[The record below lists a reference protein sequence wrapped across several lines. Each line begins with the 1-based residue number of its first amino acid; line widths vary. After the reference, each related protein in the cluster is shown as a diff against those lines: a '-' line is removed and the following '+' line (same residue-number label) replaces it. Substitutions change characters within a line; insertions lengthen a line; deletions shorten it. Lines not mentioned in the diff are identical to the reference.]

1 MKKQFLLACMIAT
14 SILTTFAN
22 KTIYVA
28 PSASGSGTGADANN
42 PTTFS
47 QALGALDATGGFTT
61 LVLPSGAL
69 FQLSGGTTGFG
80 RLPIPDNSKI
90 IIEGNNSILEGTGGD
105 TRILRASTGCN
116 LTLKNLTLR
125 NGNAASSLGGAI
137 FFAGDSLKIDGCV
150 LEKDTADNGA
160 AIGSRGKYIKISNC
174 WFKSN
179 RLRNSFQGGAIS
191 HTGTTS
197 GGTLIV
203 ENTIF
208 SDNGARS
215 GNYGFGLAII
225 TAFDGN
231 VRNYLSNISITNCTF
246 YQNNSGLNT
255 HSGDAAIQLD
265 FAGTTAPTTGTVT
278 TATFVNNTF
287 YGNQNAAINVKGK
300 QQAVS
305 LINNVIVGDT
315 YANSSVSGVMDHGF
329 ITEYSVAEGRPT
341 VVAENNYIVAKNPL
355 SIKIDDAALQSGNS
369 DNNTMVTIGSQNDID
384 ILKLST
390 ALQNNGS
397 VIPYLD
403 ITSSSSPLV
412 EGGISS
418 YSAITIPTTDAR
430 GTIRGT
436 GITGSMYDIGA
447 YEYDGF
453 TDTAIQS
460 VLNNSFTINQSAT
473 EIFIS
478 TNNKT
483 ISINAYLP
491 NGQSVYA
498 KTTNNNITIN
508 KAQLPKGVLI
518 FVVNDG
524 EKSVTKKVIN
534 L

>member
-14 SILTTFAN
+14 SVLTTFAD

-28 PSASGSGTGADANN
+28 SSASGAGTGADANN

-47 QALGALDATGGFTT
+47 QALGSLDATGGFTT
-61 LVLPSGAL
+61 IVLPSGAL
-69 FQLSGGTTGFG
+69 FQLAGGTKGYG

-90 IIEGNNSILEGTGGD
+90 IIEGNNSIFEGTGDD

-125 NGNAASSLGGAI
+125 KGNAAASLGGAI
-137 FFAGDSLKIDGCV
+137 FFAGDSLKIYGCIF
-150 LEKDTADNGA
+150 EKDTADNGA

-174 WFKSN
+174 QFNGN

-203 ENTIF
+203 ENTTF
-208 SDNGARS
+208 NDNGARS

-231 VRNYLSNISITNCTF
+231 VRNYLSKISITNCTF

-255 HSGDAAIQLD
+255 HVGDAAIQLD
-265 FAGTTAPTTGTVT
+265 FLGTTAPTGTVT
-278 TATFVNNTF
+278 TATLINNTF
-287 YGNQNAAINVKGK
+287 YGNKNCAINVKGT

-305 LINNVIVGDT
+305 LINNVIVGDV
-315 YANSSVSGVMDHGF
+315 YADASVSGVQDNGL
-329 ITEYSVAEGRPT
+329 ITEYSVSEGRPII
-341 VVAENNYIVAKNPL
+341 VAENNYIVAKVPVNN
-355 SIKIDDAALQSGNS
+355 KVDDPVLQSGNS
-369 DNNTMVTIGSQNDID
+369 DHNTIVTTSSQNDID
-384 ILKLST
+384 ILGLST
-390 ALQNNGS
+390 TLQTSGS
-397 VIPYLD
+397 VIPYLS
-403 ITSSSSPLV
+403 TSTSSSPLV

-418 YSAITIPTTDAR
+418 YSGITIPTSDAR
-430 GTIRGT
+430 GTIRGA
-436 GITGSMYDIGA
+436 GITGNMYDIGA
-447 YEYDGF
+447 YEFDGF
-453 TDTAIQS
+453 TPTAVQTVS
-460 VLNNSFTINQSAT
+460 NNSFTINQSAT
-473 EIFIS
+473 EVFIS
-478 TNNKT
+478 TNNKP

-498 KTTNNNITIN
+498 KTTNNTVTIN

-524 EKSVTKKVIN
+524 EKSLIKKLIN